1 MAANHSAI
9 TLGKTQTRIMG
20 VAFSNDERF
29 GPATLAAM
37 FGPTSPVPT
46 DRDGA
51 AGVVAVARY
60 LRRAGT
66 AGLLAMIDGSEIVAP
81 TQKTSHDL

>member
-1 MAANHSAI
+1 MATGNSAI
-9 TLGKTQTRIMG
+9 TLGNAQTRIMG

-37 FGPTSPVPT
+37 FDNHPPVPT

-60 LRRAGT
+60 LRRVGT
-66 AGLLAMIDGSEIVAP
+66 AGLQAMIDGSEIVTPANNA
-81 TQKTSHDL
+81 TA